1 LIQNPEVFAEWAD
14 LMYVNNEQLKREN
27 LPVESQESLPE
38 HFFSHT
44 EKVMLSL
51 MDDFEI
57 QQKQNL

>member
-1 LIQNPEVFAEWAD
+1 
-14 LMYVNNEQLKREN
+14 MYVNNEQLKREN